1 MIFYMKKKETIWR
14 NILHEALTK
23 RTDVFTQKNIA
34 KQFHYSTSTV
44 YNALKIPR
52 ELGAIEV
59 TGRFFRLRDFEKL
72 LLVWATQRYII
83 RDIIYQTHIEM
94 TTQKIEGSMPPNTVF
109 GAFSAYRLKYEESP
123 ADYDAVYIYSK
134 DLEAIQQRFP
144 KEKNRKKNPNLFV
157 LKPDK
162 FLDEFGTI
170 TPDVQTF
177 VDLWNLPQWYAKD
190 FLEALKKKIL

>member
-1 MIFYMKKKETIWR
+1 MTKKETIWR
-14 NILHEALTK
+14 HILHEALTR
-23 RTDVFTQKNIA
+23 RTDVLTQKNIA
-34 KQFHYSTSTV
+34 EQFHYSTSTV

-72 LLVWATQRYII
+72 LLIWATQRYIT
-83 RDIIYQTHIEM
+83 RDIIYQTYVDM
-94 TTQKIEGSMPPNTVF
+94 TPQKIEGSMPANTIF

-123 ADYDAVYIYSK
+123 ADYDAIYVYSK
-134 DLEAIQQRFP
+134 NLESIKQRFP

-157 LKPDK
+157 LKADE
-162 FLDEFGTI
+162 FLENFGTI

-190 FLEALKKKIL
+190 FLEALKRKML

>member
-1 MIFYMKKKETIWR
+1 MTKKETIWR
-14 NILHEALTK
+14 NILHEALTR

-59 TGRFFRLRDFEKL
+59 TGRFFRLRDVEKFL
-72 LLVWATQRYII
+72 LIWATQRHLTK
-83 RDIIYQTHIEM
+83 DIIYQTYVDM
-94 TTQKIEGSMPPNTVF
+94 NPQKIEGSMPPNTIF
-109 GAFSAYRLKYEESP
+109 AAFSAYRLKYKESP
-123 ADYDAVYIYSK
+123 ADYDTIYVYSK
-134 DLEAIQQRFP
+134 NLEEIKQRFP
-144 KEKNRKKNPNLFV
+144 KEKNRKKNANLFV
-157 LKPDK
+157 LKPDE
-162 FLDEFGTI
+162 FLNDFGSI